1 VGLLLLGSLFLFT
14 FYNDVMRLFTG
25 G

>member
-1 VGLLLLGSLFLFT
+1 VGLVLLGGLFLFT